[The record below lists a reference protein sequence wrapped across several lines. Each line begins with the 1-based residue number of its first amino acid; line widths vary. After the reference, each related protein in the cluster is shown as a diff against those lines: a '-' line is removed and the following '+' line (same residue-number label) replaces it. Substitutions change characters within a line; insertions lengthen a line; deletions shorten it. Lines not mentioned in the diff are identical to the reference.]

1 MVRPRSVKK
10 KPAAKA
16 KKIATK
22 AKKVA
27 TKTRN
32 AATTTPKAG
41 SKSDAALMEKLVRF
55 VRAHAEG
62 YLSDSNITSIGI
74 GYKRTGGQATKQL
87 SIQFS
92 VDSKVQPEELSVL
105 GTKLIPSSINVEGT
119 LVPTDV
125 IERNYNPSYENVEL
139 KPKDERRARA
149 ERMRPGMSV
158 GSVGTNAG
166 TLGTFVRDQKTKRI
180 LLLSNWHV
188 LHGAKGQ
195 IGDDVVQPGKFDDNR
210 VERNR
215 IGKLL
220 RSHLGA
226 AGDCALASVSGRAFS
241 NDAIGLDVTV
251 TSVGVPQLDDA
262 VVKSGRTTGVTYGV
276 VTRLQVNTKMNIR
289 AVSRRWSAD
298 LRSVLTRP
306 RSCGRPTTRSVG
318 RVTWAPFGLRWT
330 LAASPPA

>member
-22 AKKVA
+22 AKNQDPQ
-27 TKTRN
+27 RSN
-32 AATTTPKAG
+32 DYPKAG

-226 AGDCALASVSGRAFS
+226 AGDCALASVSGRAFPTTPWS
-241 NDAIGLDVTV
+241 RCYGD
-251 TSVGVPQLDDA
+251 SVGVPQLDDA

-276 VTRLQVNTKMNIR
+276 VTRLQVNTKMNYPGG
-289 AVSRRWSAD
+289 VSE
-298 LRSVLTRP
+298 VVGGFEIGPHPTQ
-306 RSCGRPTTRSVG
+306 SCGRPTTRSVG